1 MNFFENQDRARQ
13 NTQQLIGLFV
23 LSIVAIVGAIYIATL
38 FFLRMAPRIW
48 WHPQLFLCVA
58 GVTTAVIALASFYKI
73 ACLREG
79 GSAIAIELGGRLL
92 ISDIANP
99 NEQQLLNIVEEMA
112 IASGISVPFVYVLD
126 SELGINAFAAGFT
139 PNDAAIG
146 VTRGCLEQLNRDEL
160 QGVIGHEFSHILNG
174 DMRLNLRLV
183 GLLHGI
189 LFLYLTGV
197 FILRFRS
204 SYRSENKGLWAF
216 GLALMLIGGVGLFC
230 GRLIKAAVS
239 RQREFLADASAVQF
253 TRNTDGIAGALEK
266 IERIGSGLYSPA
278 AEAASHMFFGNAL
291 QLSFWEDMLATHP
304 PLSDRIRR
312 IRGLNYKP
320 SGTDIQRR
328 SYPHESAMGF
338 ALSSAFTTGAPV
350 APEKVVNQVGR
361 VAPEHFTYAQKILA
375 DLPETLRLGLQRQ
388 QSAIAIVY
396 ALTLNDTNSPVRDRQ
411 LEWLREV
418 QPAELVE
425 ETLLFVDEIA
435 SLDSGM
441 RLPLVDLAIPALRQS
456 SPSECQQICKC
467 VKGLIKVGGDL
478 SLWEF
483 VLQLVLWHRLEPCIH
498 PESSSK
504 AEQFDNI
511 QEIWSDCILVLSA
524 LAKVGQSQPDAIAYA
539 FRSGVFRL
547 PKVGQQ
553 EQPETPIACNFA
565 GIQKSLNRLRLASPK
580 LKQATIDACAH
591 TVMVDNQVTPQEAD
605 LLRAIVITLDCPMP
619 PFLIPRKRSQK

>member
-1 MNFFENQDRARQ
+1 M
-13 NTQQLIGLFV
+13 
-23 LSIVAIVGAIYIATL
+23 
-38 FFLRMAPRIW
+38 
-48 WHPQLFLCVA
+48 
-58 GVTTAVIALASFYKI
+58 
-73 ACLREG
+73 
-79 GSAIAIELGGRLL
+79 
-92 ISDIANP
+92 
-99 NEQQLLNIVEEMA
+99 
-112 IASGISVPFVYVLD
+112 YVLD
-126 SELGINAFAAGFT
+126 SELSINAFAAGFT

-216 GLALMLIGGVGLFC
+216 GLGLMLIGGVGLFC

-253 TRNTDGIAGALEK
+253 TRNADGIAGALEK
-266 IERIGSGLYSPA
+266 LERRGSGLYSPA

-291 QLSFWEDMLATHP
+291 EISFWESLLATHP
-304 PLSDRIRR
+304 PLSERIHR

-320 SGTDIQRR
+320 SGTYARKP
-328 SYPHESAMGF
+328 SHSHESAMGF
-338 ALSSAFTTGAPV
+338 AGSSPSSTGSSVSASV
-350 APEKVVNQVGR
+350 SPEQVVNQVGR

-375 DLPETLRLGLQRQ
+375 DLPESLRLGVQKQ

-396 ALTLNDTNSPVRDRQ
+396 ALGLNHSNAQVRDRQ
-411 LEWLREV
+411 LDWLKEV

-425 ETLLFVDEIA
+425 ETLLFVEQIA

-441 RLPLVDLAIPALRQS
+441 RLPLLDLAVPALRQS
-456 SPSECQQICKC
+456 SPKECQQICKC
-467 VKGLIKVGGDL
+467 IKGLIKLGGDL

-504 AEQFDNI
+504 VEQFDNI
-511 QEIWSDCILVLSA
+511 QEVWSDCILVLSA
-524 LAKVGQSQPDAIAYA
+524 LAKVGHSQPDAATYA

-547 PKVGQQ
+547 PKPGQQ
-553 EQPETPIACNFA
+553 EQPEVPIACNFA
-565 GIQKSLNRLRLASPK
+565 GMKKSLDRLRLASPK
-580 LKQATIDACAH
+580 LKQAVVDACAH

-619 PFLIPRKRSQK
+619 PFLIPRKVSKKGKSSVEKQPLS

>member
-1 MNFFENQDRARQ
+1 M
-13 NTQQLIGLFV
+13 T
-23 LSIVAIVGAIYIATL
+23 
-38 FFLRMAPRIW
+38 
-48 WHPQLFLCVA
+48 
-58 GVTTAVIALASFYKI
+58 
-73 ACLREG
+73 
-79 GSAIAIELGGRLL
+79 
-92 ISDIANP
+92 
-99 NEQQLLNIVEEMA
+99 
-112 IASGISVPFVYVLD
+112 SGIIHESHHARKIKGTCL
-126 SELGINAFAAGFT
+126 SKKGTGNGELLT
-139 PNDAAIG
+139 G
-146 VTRGCLEQLNRDEL
+146 VFLLRKNIHVR
-160 QGVIGHEFSHILNG
+160 HEFSHILNG

-216 GLALMLIGGVGLFC
+216 GLALMLVGGIGLFC

-253 TRNTDGIAGALEK
+253 TRNADGIAGALEK
-266 IERIGSGLYSPA
+266 IERMGSGLNSPA

-291 QLSFWEDMLATHP
+291 QLSFWENMLATHP

-320 SGTDIQRR
+320 SGTHIQTR
-328 SYPHESAMGF
+328 SHSHESAMGF
-338 ALSSAFTTGAPV
+338 AGSSLANTGAPV
-350 APEKVVNQVGR
+350 SAEKVVNQVGR

-375 DLPETLRLGLQRQ
+375 DLPESLRLGLQKQ
-388 QSAIAIVY
+388 QSAMAIVY
-396 ALTLNDTNSPVRDRQ
+396 ALALNHTNSQVRDRQ

-425 ETLLFVDEIA
+425 ETLLFGDEIA
-435 SLDSGM
+435 PLDSGM

-504 AEQFDNI
+504 AEQFDNT

-524 LAKVGQSQPDAIAYA
+524 LAKVGQSQPDAVTYA
-539 FRSGVFRL
+539 FRSGVYRL
-547 PKVGQQ
+547 PKVVQQ
-553 EQPETPIACNFA
+553 EQPEVPIACNFA
-565 GIQKSLNRLRLASPK
+565 GIKKSLDRLRLASPK
-580 LKQATIDACAH
+580 LKLALVDACAH
-591 TVMVDNQVTPQEAD
+591 TVMVDNQVTPQETE
-605 LLRAIVITLDCPMP
+605 LMRAIVITLDCPMP
-619 PFLIPRKRSQK
+619 PFLIPRKVSKQGKSSVEKK